1 MPPQQELPSN
11 AESEGDVQVADR
23 VYTAV
28 IATNDGE
35 LENLVNV

>member
-1 MPPQQELPSN
+1 MPPHQELPSN
-11 AESEGDVQVADR
+11 AESGGDVQVADW

-35 LENLVNV
+35 FENLVNV

>member
-11 AESEGDVQVADR
+11 TESEGDVQVADW